1 MGKFEIREEKM
12 EKIIKEEN
20 PFGYKPVGKLLASM
34 AIPAVVANLV
44 NALYNI
50 VDQIFIGQGVGY
62 LGNAATNIAFP
73 ITTICLAITWEKKYR
88 QGKGS
93 CRNSCRD
100 TCNYRN
106 FTLDYN
112 IDFFKTYDD
121 FLRGN

>member
-1 MGKFEIREEKM
+1 M

-62 LGNAATNIAFP
+62 LGECRYEYCISNYDNMSGNRAYDGNRF
-73 ITTICLAITWEKKYR
+73 C
-88 QGKGS
+88 GK
-93 CRNSCRD
+93 
-100 TCNYRN
+100 
-106 FTLDYN
+106 F
-112 IDFFKTYDD
+112 
-121 FLRGN
+121 